1 MFNRSGGHTTEMMEI
16 LKEINRTNYHP
27 RIYVL
32 ANSDITSETK
42 VEQFEDSNKDFEIIK
57 ISRSRNVRQ
66 SYLSS
71 VFTTLYSIMN
81 CVPILLRF
89 QPELIICNG
98 PGTCVPI
105 CLISFLMKL
114 CFINCET
121 KIVFIESFC
130 RVTTLSLSGKILI
143 WIADLFVVQ
152 WPKIEKISGKIKYF
166 GRLS

>member
-1 MFNRSGGHTTEMMEI
+1 MEMMEI
-16 LKEINRTNYHP
+16 LKEINRSNYHP
-27 RIYVL
+27 RFYVL

-42 VEQFEDSNKDFEIIK
+42 VQKFEDSSKDFEIIK
-57 ISRSRNVRQ
+57 ISRSRHVGQ
-66 SYLSS
+66 SYFSS
-71 VFTTLYSIMN
+71 VFTTLYSTLN
-81 CVPILLRF
+81 CVPLLIRL

-114 CFINCET
+114 FFINRKC

-130 RVTTLSLSGKILI
+130 RVKTLSLSGKILI
-143 WIADLFVVQ
+143 WITDLFVVQ
-152 WPKIEKISGKIKYF
+152 WPQIISGKIKYF

>member
-1 MFNRSGGHTTEMMEI
+1 MMEI
-16 LKEINRTNYHP
+16 LKELNRSKYNP
-27 RIYVL
+27 RFYVL
-32 ANSDITSETK
+32 ANSDITSKTK
-42 VEQFEDSNKDFEIIK
+42 VEKFEDSNEDYEIIK
-57 ISRSRNVRQ
+57 ISRSRHVGQ

-81 CVPILLRF
+81 CIPMLIRL

-105 CLISFLMKL
+105 CLIAFLMKL
-114 CFINCET
+114 FFINRNC

-130 RVTTLSLSGKILI
+130 RVKTLSLSGKILI
-143 WIADLFVVQ
+143 WITDLFVVQ
-152 WPKIEKISGKIKYF
+152 WPQIISGKIKYF

>member
-1 MFNRSGGHTTEMMEI
+1 MEMMEI
-16 LKEINRTNYHP
+16 IKELNQSNYNP

-32 ANSDITSETK
+32 ANSDKTSETK
-42 VEQFEDSNKDFEIIK
+42 VEQFENSSKDFEIIK
-57 ISRSRNVRQ
+57 ISRSRHVSQ

-71 VFTTLYSIMN
+71 IFTTIYSILN
-81 CVPILLRF
+81 CIPLLFRL

-105 CLISFLMKL
+105 CLISILMKVF
-114 CFINCET
+114 FINRKC

-130 RVTTLSLSGKILI
+130 RVISLSLSGKILI
-143 WIADLFVVQ
+143 WITDLFVVQ
-152 WPKIEKISGKIKYF
+152 WPQINSGKIKYF